1 MAERSWRAD
10 AVLVG
15 WGALT
20 FAALLASFMSFRPV
34 RDALV
39 LDGKPDDIP
48 WLFLGTFVAGLVAS
62 PLWSTFLARRQKR
75 RVVPIA
81 FHVFAG
87 CILVF
92 SVLVRSGIDPVA
104 VGRAFYIWS
113 SVFNLFVVSVFWSLL
128 ADLVGP
134 EKAKALFGPIA
145 AGGTIG
151 AIVGPMLTTLLVEY
165 IGVANILVTSA
176 VWLEVAVIGVWQL
189 RRHGEAVVAQPADEA
204 TPSDATTGLVRV
216 AKSPYLI
223 AIVGYVLCTATA
235 ATFLYLEQASI
246 VKDAFA
252 HLAKDAARVART
264 DFFGTLDT
272 WTNITTFV
280 VQTIVASRLLKWF
293 GPGIVLCILPL
304 AQLSAVI
311 GLSTS
316 ASLTVLAIAM
326 VATRAATHGLTR
338 PAREL
343 LFTVVDRE
351 DKYHAK
357 NAIDLVAYRF
367 GDLGSSW
374 LHKGLIALG
383 AGSTAL
389 VLASVPLTIGWVA
402 LAIGLGVGFRRRTS
416 VHALDERSTPPR
428 E

>member
-1 MAERSWRAD
+1 MLAMAERSWRTD
-10 AVLVG
+10 AALVG

-81 FHVFAG
+81 FHVFAA

-92 SVLVRSGIDPVA
+92 SALVRSGIDPVA

-128 ADLVGP
+128 ADLIGP

-189 RRHGEAVVAQPADEA
+189 RRHGEAVAAQPVDDA
-204 TPSDATTGLVRV
+204 TPSDAATGLVRV

-280 VQTIVASRLLKWF
+280 VQTIIASRLLKWF
-293 GPGIVLCILPL
+293 GPGLVLCILPI

-311 GLSTS
+311 GLSTTT
-316 ASLTVLAIAM
+316 SLTVLAIAM
-326 VATRAATHGLTR
+326 VTTRAATHGLTR

-374 LHKGLIALG
+374 LHKGLLALG

-416 VHALDERSTPPR
+416 E
-428 E
+428 

>member
-92 SVLVRSGIDPVA
+92 SMLVRSGIDPVA

-189 RRHGEAVVAQPADEA
+189 RRHGEAVVA
-204 TPSDATTGLVRV
+204 
-216 AKSPYLI
+216 
-223 AIVGYVLCTATA
+223 
-235 ATFLYLEQASI
+235 
-246 VKDAFA
+246 
-252 HLAKDAARVART
+252 ARGR
-264 DFFGTLDT
+264 
-272 WTNITTFV
+272 
-280 VQTIVASRLLKWF
+280 SH
-293 GPGIVLCILPL
+293 
-304 AQLSAVI
+304 AQ
-311 GLSTS
+311 
-316 ASLTVLAIAM
+316 
-326 VATRAATHGLTR
+326 
-338 PAREL
+338 
-343 LFTVVDRE
+343 
-351 DKYHAK
+351 
-357 NAIDLVAYRF
+357 
-367 GDLGSSW
+367 
-374 LHKGLIALG
+374 
-383 AGSTAL
+383 
-389 VLASVPLTIGWVA
+389 
-402 LAIGLGVGFRRRTS
+402 
-416 VHALDERSTPPR
+416 
-428 E
+428 